1 MHGWYVEPIPFREEV
16 LLIFLLHNG
25 IVWVLM
31 QTALAPEF
39 PKASSSCAVGA
50 FDWRV
55 IHSGL
60 GCNLVWGRDVWDQH
74 HNDLSTQK
82 LVFPY
87 EIQKKNV
94 CKSRGKVMCF
104 WVYPVDSVFL
114 WYKIWC
120 GHCQVFALSSVFS
133 LSFSHPL
140 KSYTMR
146 KAAMVVAPQPWGRHS
161 KNWIFL
167 GICAFHLTNLFLF
180 AVSKQ
185 APSHVQRQ
193 KEGLY
198 VNIPV
203 GRSCSSA
210 VNYPGIKIELTR
222 EEQLLVSQLDA
233 LAKTLPRGAWRQAE
247 ELISDY
253 TGYSPL
259 VFTAAMQVAFK
270 TKKYP
275 DGIRMYE
282 SLRAANALLTEPVS
296 RHMLA
301 TDWLF
306 HTCQVWA
313 CSFLPFFLP
322 LVPRSILPQV
332 CHYQQF
338 GACHTLRVWKTRFDK
353 KGSWW
358 NTDDTSEDLLKRLL
372 LSLGNCFTP
381 DKMQAEV
388 FMKDIRQRVHKSK
401 KMPT

>member
-1 MHGWYVEPIPFREEV
+1 MF
-16 LLIFLLHNG
+16 
-25 IVWVLM
+25 
-31 QTALAPEF
+31 
-39 PKASSSCAVGA
+39 S
-50 FDWRV
+50 
-55 IHSGL
+55 
-60 GCNLVWGRDVWDQH
+60 
-74 HNDLSTQK
+74 
-82 LVFPY
+82 
-87 EIQKKNV
+87 
-94 CKSRGKVMCF
+94 
-104 WVYPVDSVFL
+104 
-114 WYKIWC
+114 
-120 GHCQVFALSSVFS
+120 LSSVFS

-146 KAAMVVAPQPWGRHS
+146 KAAMVVAPQPWGGLS

-167 GICAFHLTNLFLF
+167 CICAFHLTNPFLF

-198 VNIPV
+198 VNIAV

-296 RHMLA
+296 WHMLA
-301 TDWLF
+301 TD
-306 HTCQVWA
+306 
-313 CSFLPFFLP
+313 
-322 LVPRSILPQV
+322 
-332 CHYQQF
+332 
-338 GACHTLRVWKTRFDK
+338 
-353 KGSWW
+353 
-358 NTDDTSEDLLKRLL
+358 
-372 LSLGNCFTP
+372 
-381 DKMQAEV
+381 
-388 FMKDIRQRVHKSK
+388 
-401 KMPT
+401 

>member
-1 MHGWYVEPIPFREEV
+1 MF
-16 LLIFLLHNG
+16 
-25 IVWVLM
+25 
-31 QTALAPEF
+31 
-39 PKASSSCAVGA
+39 S
-50 FDWRV
+50 
-55 IHSGL
+55 
-60 GCNLVWGRDVWDQH
+60 
-74 HNDLSTQK
+74 
-82 LVFPY
+82 
-87 EIQKKNV
+87 
-94 CKSRGKVMCF
+94 
-104 WVYPVDSVFL
+104 
-114 WYKIWC
+114 
-120 GHCQVFALSSVFS
+120 LSSVFS

-146 KAAMVVAPQPWGRHS
+146 KAAMVVAPQPWGGHS

-210 VNYPGIKIELTR
+210 VNYPGIKIEPTR

-233 LAKTLPRGAWRQAE
+233 LAKTLPRDAWRQAE

-270 TKKYP
+270 TKRYP

-282 SLRAANALLTEPVS
+282 SVRAANALLTEPVS

-301 TDWLF
+301 T
-306 HTCQVWA
+306 
-313 CSFLPFFLP
+313 
-322 LVPRSILPQV
+322 
-332 CHYQQF
+332 Y
-338 GACHTLRVWKTRFDK
+338 
-353 KGSWW
+353 
-358 NTDDTSEDLLKRLL
+358 
-372 LSLGNCFTP
+372 
-381 DKMQAEV
+381 
-388 FMKDIRQRVHKSK
+388 
-401 KMPT
+401 